1 MDRLNFILRG
11 CRKKWRN
18 SMGINEMMQCVYSLL
33 KIMKIKIKSLSD
45 EEFAK
50 ILSDNRL
57 DYTQRLYLI
66 YFRYM

>member
-1 MDRLNFILRG
+1 
-11 CRKKWRN
+11 
-18 SMGINEMMQCVYSLL
+18 MGINEMMKRINSLL
-33 KIMKIKIKSLSD
+33 KTLKIKIKSLSD

-50 ILSDNRL
+50 ILSDNSL

>member
-1 MDRLNFILRG
+1 ME
-11 CRKKWRN
+11 
-18 SMGINEMMQCVYSLL
+18 INEMMKRIYSLL
-33 KIMKIKIKSLSD
+33 KKLKIEIKSLQD

-50 ILSDNRL
+50 ILSDNSL

>member
-1 MDRLNFILRG
+1 
-11 CRKKWRN
+11 
-18 SMGINEMMQCVYSLL
+18 MGINEMMQCVYSLL

-50 ILSDNRL
+50 ILSDNSL